1 MHRLILI
8 LILILSGLLTDVY
21 SATRT
26 WAGAS
31 IDANWQTV
39 NNWRENIA
47 PVAGDD
53 LVFPE
58 ADSQSSSNNDFST
71 FTVFRSITF
80 EGGAYNIT
88 GNPFGLTDGLTVRGG
103 SQGINTTIILNA
115 PQTFSVVQR
124 SAIMIVAISFG
135 EFPLILAGDGNFTIQ
150 LISGTGALKKNDLG
164 VSLIASA
171 NNYEGAID
179 INGGILVVD
188 ADIPRSPVTVNRPS
202 SIENSNP
209 GELRGTGTVG
219 VTNILAGA
227 VNPGTLTSARGIL
240 NVNNSLNFTVN
251 GTYICKIGGT
261 IPGPAGHDQ
270 LNVVGTV
277 SLNNARLL
285 LPPFGGYRPAIG
297 DSFVILRN
305 DGNDPVNGIFQG
317 MPENSVV
324 DITPNFA
331 FRITYRGGDG
341 NDIVITRVNRT
352 YFDFDNDDKS
362 DISVFRPENGTWY
375 LNQSTEGFRA
385 VQFGVETDVIV
396 PADYDGDNRT
406 DIAVF
411 RPLDTN
417 WYMLR
422 SSDNTFANIQ
432 FGRSTDIPVP
442 NDFDGDGRA
451 DIAVFRPENGTWY
464 QLRSTSNRL
473 FARQFGQSGDQ
484 PLVGDFDGDGLGDLA
499 VFRNGNWYFLES
511 ANQSFREVLS
521 LGSADD
527 RPVPADY
534 DGDGITDL
542 AFYRSAT
549 GGWYRLASGS
559 NNALSLVRF
568 GTSRDIPVPAD
579 YDGDG
584 KSDIA
589 VFRPN
594 NGVWYILR
602 SNEGF
607 ISIQFGR
614 RDDRPIPSAYIQ

>member
-1 MHRLILI
+1 MQRLILI
-8 LILILSGLLTDVY
+8 LILILSGLLTDAY
-21 SATRT
+21 SATKT

-39 NNWRENIA
+39 TNWRENVV

-58 ADSQSSSNNDFST
+58 VDSQSSSNNDFSP

-80 EGGAYNIT
+80 EGGAYNIN
-88 GNPFGLTDGLTVRGG
+88 GNPFGLTDGLRVSGG
-103 SQGINTTIILNA
+103 SQSINTTITLNSA
-115 PQTFSVVQR
+115 QTFSVVQD
-124 SAIMIVAISFG
+124 SAIMIAAISFG
-135 EFPLILAGDGNFTIQ
+135 EFPLILNGDGNFTIG
-150 LISGTGALKKNDLG
+150 LISGAGALKKNDLG

-179 INGGILVVD
+179 INDGTLIVD
-188 ADIPRSPVTVNRPS
+188 ADIPGSPVTVNPAPS
-202 SIENSNP
+202 IKNFNP
-209 GELRGTGTVG
+209 GVLRGTGTVG
-219 VTNILAGA
+219 ETNVLAGA
-227 VNPGTLTSARGIL
+227 ISPGTLTSPRGIL
-240 NVNNSLNFTVN
+240 NIKGSLTFTAN
-251 GTYICKIGGT
+251 GNYICKIGGT
-261 IPGPAGHDQ
+261 TPGAAGHDQ

-285 LPPFGGYRPAIG
+285 LPPFGSYRPAIG

-305 DGNDPVNGIFQG
+305 DGTDPVNGTFQER
-317 MPENSVV
+317 PENSV
-324 DITPNFA
+324 IAISPNLS

-341 NDIVITRVNRT
+341 NDVVITRVNRT

-362 DISVFRPENGTWY
+362 DISVFRPENGAWY
-375 LNQSTEGFRA
+375 LNQSAEGFRA
-385 VQFGVETDVIV
+385 VQFGVATDVIV
-396 PADYDGDNRT
+396 PADYDGDNKT
-406 DIAVF
+406 DIALF

-432 FGRSTDIPVP
+432 FGESEDIPVP

-451 DIAVFRPENGTWY
+451 DLAVFRPSDGTWY
-464 QLRSTSNRL
+464 QLRSNSNRL
-473 FARQFGQSGDQ
+473 FVRQFGQSGDK
-484 PLVGDFDGDGLGDLA
+484 PLIGDFDGDGLGDLA
-499 VFRNGNWYFLES
+499 VFRNGNWYLLES

-521 LGSADD
+521 LGSAAD

-542 AFYRSAT
+542 AFYRPAN
-549 GGWYRLASGS
+549 GGWYRLSSS

-568 GTSRDIPVPAD
+568 GTSRDVPVPAD

-589 VFRPN
+589 IFRPN
-594 NGVWYILR
+594 TGEWYLLR
-602 SNEGF
+602 STQGF

-614 RDDRPIPSAYIQ
+614 GDDKPVPSAYIQ

>member
-1 MHRLILI
+1 
-8 LILILSGLLTDVY
+8 LILSGLLTDAY

-31 IDANWQTV
+31 IDTNWQTV
-39 NNWRENIA
+39 TNWRENVV

-53 LVFPE
+53 LVFP
-58 ADSQSSSNNDFST
+58 AANSQSSSNNDFSP

-80 EGGAYNIT
+80 EGGAYNIS
-88 GNPFGLTDGLTVRGG
+88 GNPFGLTDGLMVNGG

-115 PQTFSVVQR
+115 AQTFSVVR
-124 SAIMIVAISFG
+124 NSAIMIAAISFG
-135 EFPLILAGDGNFTIQ
+135 EFPLMLNGGGNFTIE
-150 LISGTGALKKNDLG
+150 LISGAGALTKNGLG

-179 INGGILVVD
+179 INGGILIVD
-188 ADIPRSPVTVNRPS
+188 ADIPRSPVTVNRAS
-202 SIENSNP
+202 SVKNFNP

-219 VTNILAGA
+219 ETNILSGA
-227 VNPGTLTSARGIL
+227 VSPGTLTSSRGIL
-240 NVNNSLNFTVN
+240 NINDSLNFTAN
-251 GTYICKIGGT
+251 GNYICEIGGT
-261 IPGPAGHDQ
+261 TPGATGHDQ

-305 DGNDPVNGIFQG
+305 DGNDPVNGTFQEI
-317 MPENSVV
+317 PENSV
-324 DITPNFA
+324 IPISRNLA

-341 NDIVITRVNRT
+341 NDIVISRVNRT

-375 LNQSTEGFRA
+375 LNQSTQGFRA
-385 VQFGVETDVIV
+385 VQFGVATDVIV

-422 SSDNTFANIQ
+422 SSDNTFANIR
-432 FGRSTDIPVP
+432 FGASEDIPVP

-451 DIAVFRPENGTWY
+451 DLAVFRPSNGTWY
-464 QLRSTSNRL
+464 QLRSNSTRL
-473 FARQFGQSGDQ
+473 FVRQFGQSGDK

-499 VFRNGNWYFLES
+499 VFRNGNWYLLES
-511 ANQSFREVLS
+511 ANASFREVLS
-521 LGSADD
+521 FGSASD
-527 RPVPADY
+527 RPIPADY
-534 DGDGITDL
+534 DGDGITDI
-542 AFYRSAT
+542 AFYRPAN
-549 GGWYRLASGS
+549 GGWYRLGS
-559 NNALSLVRF
+559 SSSKVLPLVRF

-589 VFRPN
+589 LFRPN
-594 NGVWYILR
+594 IGVWYILR
-602 SNEGF
+602 STQGF

-614 RDDRPIPSAYIQ
+614 RDDKPVPSAYIQ

>member
-1 MHRLILI
+1 MHRITLI

-31 IDANWQTV
+31 INANWQTV

-58 ADSQSSSNNDFST
+58 ADSQSSSNNDFSPI
-71 FTVFRSITF
+71 TVFRSITF
-80 EGGAYNIT
+80 EGGTYNIG
-88 GNPFGLTDGLTVRGG
+88 GNPFGLTDGLTVSGG
-103 SQGINTTIILNA
+103 AQGINTTIILKGA
-115 PQTFSVVQR
+115 QTFSVEQR
-124 SAIMIVAISFG
+124 STIMIAAVSFG
-135 EFPLILAGDGNFTIQ
+135 EFPLMLNGDGDFTIE
-150 LISGTGALKKNDLG
+150 LISGAGALTKNDLG

-171 NNYEGAID
+171 NNYDGAIN
-179 INGGILVVD
+179 INGGTLIVD
-188 ADIPRSPVTVNRPS
+188 ANIPRSPVTVNRPS
-202 SIENSNP
+202 SIENFNP
-209 GELRGTGTVG
+209 GILRGTGTVG
-219 VTNILAGA
+219 ATNILSGA
-227 VNPGTLTSARGIL
+227 VNPGTLTSPRGIL
-240 NVNNSLNFTVN
+240 NINDSLNFTSN
-251 GTYICKIGGT
+251 GNYICKIGGT
-261 IPGPAGHDQ
+261 TPGANGHDQ
-270 LNVVGTV
+270 LNVIGTV

-305 DGNDPVNGIFQG
+305 DGNDPVNGTFQET
-317 MPENSVV
+317 PENSV
-324 DITPNFA
+324 IAISRNLA

-341 NDIVITRVNRT
+341 NDIVVTRVNRT
-352 YFDFDNDDKS
+352 FFDFDNDDKS

-385 VQFGVETDVIV
+385 VQFGVATDVIV

-411 RPLDTN
+411 RPSDRN

-422 SSDNTFANIQ
+422 SSTNTFANIQ
-432 FGRSTDIPVP
+432 FGESEDIPVP

-451 DIAVFRPENGTWY
+451 DLAVFRPSNGTWY
-464 QLRSTSNRL
+464 QLRSTSNRV
-473 FARQFGQSGDQ
+473 FGRQFGQSGDR

-511 ANQSFREVLS
+511 ASQSFREVLL

-542 AFYRSAT
+542 AFYRPAN
-549 GGWYRLASGS
+549 GGWYRLSSS
-559 NNALSLVRF
+559 NNTLSLVRF

-594 NGVWYILR
+594 IGVWYIMR
-602 SNEGF
+602 STQGF
-607 ISIQFGR
+607 ISIQFGK
-614 RDDRPIPSAYIQ
+614 RDDKPVPSAYIE

>member
-1 MHRLILI
+1 MQRLTLI
-8 LILILSGLLTDVY
+8 LILILSGLLTDAY

-39 NNWRENIA
+39 TNWRENVA

-58 ADSQSSSNNDFST
+58 ADSQSASNNDFSPS
-71 FTVFRSITF
+71 TVFRSITF
-80 EGGAYNIT
+80 EGGAYNIS
-88 GNPFGLTDGLTVRGG
+88 GNPFGLTDGLTVSGG

-124 SAIMIVAISFG
+124 SAVMIAAISFG
-135 EFPLILAGDGNFTIQ
+135 EFPLTLNGDGNFTIQ
-150 LISGTGALKKNDLG
+150 LISGAGALKKNDLG

-179 INGGILVVD
+179 INGGILIVD
-188 ADIPRSPVTVNRPS
+188 ANIPRSPVTVNRPS
-202 SIENSNP
+202 SIKNFNP

-219 VTNILAGA
+219 ETKILSGA
-227 VNPGTLTSARGIL
+227 VSPGTLTSPRGIL
-240 NVNNSLNFTVN
+240 NIKNSLNFTAN
-251 GTYICKIGGT
+251 GNYICEIGGT
-261 IPGPAGHDQ
+261 TPGAAGHDQ

-305 DGNDPVNGIFQG
+305 DGNEPVNGTFQER
-317 MPENSVV
+317 PENSIF

-341 NDIVITRVNRT
+341 NDIVITRVNST

-375 LNQSTEGFRA
+375 LNQSSEGFRA
-385 VQFGVETDVIV
+385 VQFGVATDVIV

-411 RPLDTN
+411 RPSDTN

-422 SSDNTFANIQ
+422 SSNNTFANIQ
-432 FGRSTDIPVP
+432 FGESEDIPVP
-442 NDFDGDGRA
+442 NDYDGDGRA
-451 DIAVFRPENGTWY
+451 DLAVFRPSNGIWY
-464 QLRSTSNRL
+464 RLRSSSNQL
-473 FARQFGQSGDQ
+473 SSRQFGQSGDK

-499 VFRNGNWYFLES
+499 VFRSGNWYFLES
-511 ANQSFREVLS
+511 ASASFREVLS
-521 LGSADD
+521 FGSADD

-534 DGDGITDL
+534 DGDGITDI
-542 AFYRSAT
+542 AFYRPAN
-549 GGWYRLASGS
+549 GGWYRLGSSS
-559 NNALSLVRF
+559 NNVLPLVRF
-568 GTSRDIPVPAD
+568 GASRDIPVPAD

-589 VFRPN
+589 IFSPN
-594 NGVWYILR
+594 ISVWYILR
-602 SNEGF
+602 STQGF
-607 ISIQFGR
+607 ISIQFGK
-614 RDDRPIPSAYIQ
+614 RDDKPVPSAYIQ